1 MEKTIFFCFGNRQ
14 FFFWERTRF
23 AKKRRTPLQVG
34 YKIPIGAACPPLD
47 RNPLDRSPHFSP
59 RGRGPTRG
67 SIGAA
72 SRRTPTTHAPFSSGP
87 DAAACHSK
95 FRATRRQFRGRSFR
109 RELASGALRRG
120 MQAARRQS
128 FAPPLGLPFLFSAVG
143 GALFQISAKCTDYR
157 VVYQVGALFP
167 KKCHCQEH
175 FARSASFSALC
186 LAAAHP
192 YEERRN
198 VCMRWSQMR
207 RLRTLS

>member
-14 FFFWERTRF
+14 FFFWEWTRF
-23 AKKRRTPLQVG
+23 AKKRRTPLQIG

-95 FRATRRQFRGRSFR
+95 FRATRRQFRGRSFP
-109 RELASGALRRG
+109 RELVSCALLPGVR
-120 MQAARRQS
+120 AARCQS
-128 FAPPLGLPFLFSAVG
+128 FAPPLGLPL
-143 GALFQISAKCTDYR
+143 
-157 VVYQVGALFP
+157 
-167 KKCHCQEH
+167 
-175 FARSASFSALC
+175 RSAGQWWCTFSNFRKV
-186 LAAAHP
+186 H
-192 YEERRN
+192 
-198 VCMRWSQMR
+198 
-207 RLRTLS
+207 RLPS

>member
-1 MEKTIFFCFGNRQ
+1 MGPPFSHPWAWTYARQ
-14 FFFWERTRF
+14 H
-23 AKKRRTPLQVG
+23 RRGV
-34 YKIPIGAACPPLD
+34 
-47 RNPLDRSPHFSP
+47 SP
-59 RGRGPTRG
+59 RAHYTRPLFLRP
-67 SIGAA
+67 
-72 SRRTPTTHAPFSSGP
+72 RRRLVPHKVP
-87 DAAACHSK
+87 
-95 FRATRRQFRGRSFR
+95 RAIRRQFRGRSFR